1 MPVPD
6 YQTIMLPLLSLLRD
20 GGVHEVREVRDRL
33 TEHFELSEEDLRE
46 TLPSGPTPLFNNRV
60 GWATTYLKQARLID
74 SPKRGTYRLTSRGA
88 EVLQQGPSSIGRDFL
103 AQFPEFKEFLSRSSD
118 GSTTQPQAAT
128 IIQPAT
134 AIVQA
139 AHEGTPEEVLEGA
152 YRNLRSE
159 VEAELLQQIRD
170 ASPAFFERLVVD
182 LLVGMGYGGSQRDA
196 GRAIGQTGD
205 GGIDGIVK
213 EDRLGLDVIYIQA
226 KRWQN
231 TVGRPD
237 VQAFA
242 GSLEGA
248 RARKGVF
255 ITTSSFSKDA
265 HEYVRRIDK
274 KIVLI
279 DGLQLAALMFD
290 FGIGV
295 SRVASFEVKRVDG
308 DYFIEG

>member
-6 YQTIMLPLLSLLRD
+6 YQAIMLPVLTLLRD
-20 GGVHEVREVRDRL
+20 GGAHDVREIRDRL
-33 TEHFELSEEDLRE
+33 TEQFGLSDEELRE

-60 GWATTYLKQARLID
+60 GWATTYLKQAKLID
-74 SPKRGTYRLTSRGA
+74 SPKRGTYQLSSRGA
-88 EVLQQGPSSIGRDFL
+88 EVLRQRPSAITRQFL
-103 AQFPEFKEFLSRSSD
+103 TQFPEFREFVSRSSD
-118 GSTTQPQAAT
+118 GGSTQSGTDVQQATGSA
-128 IIQPAT
+128 QPA
-134 AIVQA
+134 Q
-139 AHEGTPEEVLEGA
+139 EGTPEELLEGA
-152 YRNLRSE
+152 YRNLRAE
-159 VEAELLQQIRD
+159 VEAELLQQVRD

-182 LLVGMGYGGSQRDA
+182 LLVTMGYGGSQRDA
-196 GRAIGQTGD
+196 GKALGRTGD

-242 GSLEGA
+242 GSLEGE

-255 ITTSSFSKDA
+255 ITTSSFSKEAQD
-265 HEYVRRIDK
+265 YVSRIDK

-279 DGLQLAALMFD
+279 DGQQLASLMFD
-290 FGIGV
+290 FSIGV

-308 DYFIEG
+308 DYFVEG